1 MIQDMTITQVA
12 TRLEH
17 LEQEVHTMKAALLP
31 ETSLPQF
38 EFVIYVDDHEMWSGI
53 DVPIHYPEI
62 LRQYPKARISIGWR
76 SAPVVL
82 I

>member
-31 ETSLPQF
+31 EPSLPQF

-53 DVPIHYPEI
+53 DVPIHYPKI
-62 LRQYPKARISIGWR
+62 LRQYPEARISIGWR